1 MDALQ
6 SLAVWNRA
14 CRLSVDTYQALA
26 ACTDTVFRDHVT
38 RASLAVPTRIA
49 DGYERRSRP
58 QLAQHLR
65 EARGACAEMR
75 TQLYIAADLGLLET
89 GTAHRLIAEA
99 LHVTKQLQALIER
112 CEHHGYDRESTN

>member
-14 CRLSVDTYQALA
+14 CRLAVDTYQALA
-26 ACTDTVFRDHVT
+26 ACTDSVFRDHVT

-58 QLAQHLR
+58 QFAQHLR
-65 EARGACAEMR
+65 GAHGACAEIR
-75 TQLYIAADLGLLET
+75 TQLYIAADIGLLET
-89 GTAHRLIAEA
+89 ATAHRLIAEA
-99 LHVTKQLQALIER
+99 LHIAKQLQVLIDR
-112 CEHHGYDRESTN
+112 CEHNGHDREPTN